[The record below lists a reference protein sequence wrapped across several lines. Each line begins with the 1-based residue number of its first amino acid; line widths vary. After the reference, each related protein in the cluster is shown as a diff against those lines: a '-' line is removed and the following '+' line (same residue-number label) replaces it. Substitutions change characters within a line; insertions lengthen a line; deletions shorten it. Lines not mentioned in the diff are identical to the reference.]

1 MNYWTQLYSWQTWQE
16 FLNAGG
22 TVAGFP
28 ERRWA
33 TVQQMQAGDIV
44 LVYLTGLSRYVA
56 LMEVTGA
63 PYKGYKPIWS
73 ERVFSAR
80 VPVRVMLALLP
91 EYGIPVTDLRSELA
105 YFQNLTDPRGWTIHF
120 RSAPVQETP
129 EDAAVIIAALEN
141 ASEDPIFREL
151 DPDKLA
157 LALYESDTG
166 AVTVPEDVEEL
177 PEETVESATHDEIQW
192 LLLET
197 GSKMGLDVWVARND
211 RHREFEGQ
219 YFQSIPRLLDSLPRQ
234 FDAATN
240 RTIELIDVLWLREN
254 AIIAAFEIEHTSAVY
269 SGLLRMADLVSMHPN
284 IHIRLYIVAPDE
296 RRNKVF
302 SEINRPAFTHLKP
315 PLNKICKFI
324 PYRALKTKVAQ
335 VHDVL
340 TYLQPEFINDF
351 AESFE
356 TPKVK

>member
-1 MNYWTQLYSWQTWQE
+1 MQYWTHLYTWQTWQE

-22 TVAGFP
+22 DVTGFP

-33 TVQQMQAGDIV
+33 TVQQMQPGDIL
-44 LVYLTGLSRYVA
+44 LVYVIGLSRYVA
-56 LMEVTGA
+56 IMEVAGE

-73 ERVFSAR
+73 ERVYAAR
-80 VPVRVMLALLP
+80 VPVRVRLALLP
-91 EYGIPVTDLRSELA
+91 EYGIPVTDLRDELS
-105 YFQNLTDPRGWTIHF
+105 YFQQLKDPRAWTIHF

-129 EDAAVIIAALEN
+129 QDAEVIIAALEN

-151 DPDKLA
+151 DPDKLDGSPT
-157 LALYESDTG
+157 LYESDSG
-166 AVTVPEDVEEL
+166 VVTVPDEEETLEDEDV
-177 PEETVESATHDEIQW
+177 SITHDEIQW
-192 LLLET
+192 LLLDT

-219 YFQSIPRLLDSLPRQ
+219 YFQSIPRLLDKLPRQ
-234 FDAATN
+234 FDAATS

-284 IHIRLYIVAPDE
+284 INIRLYIVAPDE
-296 RRNKVF
+296 RRYKVF

-315 PLNKICKFI
+315 PLNKICQFI
-324 PYRALKTKVAQ
+324 PYSTLKSKVTHVQ
-335 VHDVL
+335 DVL
-340 TYLQPEFINDF
+340 SYLQPEFINDI
-351 AESFE
+351 AENFE
-356 TPKVK
+356 AKQ